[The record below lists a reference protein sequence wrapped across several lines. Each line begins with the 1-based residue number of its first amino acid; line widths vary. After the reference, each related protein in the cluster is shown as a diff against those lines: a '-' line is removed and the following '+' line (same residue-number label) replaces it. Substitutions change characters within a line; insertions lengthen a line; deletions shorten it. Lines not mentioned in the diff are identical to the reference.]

1 MATKVMSAPNRIK
14 LSRQGL
20 NCLSSS
26 GLFRWLSWGIL
37 VSTSCSSNIYMTTPA
52 VLNDSL
58 LAEVR
63 DRFAHID
70 RCPEQGARV
79 FFENA
84 GGALTLKSAVKT
96 SENYAAIP
104 DNQGRDNVGSHELVR
119 VINQAKADMRE
130 FMNAP
135 GGQFFVG
142 ESGTELLFRTIMN
155 ACLGTSGVENPNI
168 TDTGVVLGSTL
179 EHPATRSACARWA
192 SIAGHEHRL
201 VKHDNETGSVDA
213 SAYADAVTQNTR
225 VATILH
231 TSPVTGM
238 GVDVEAVVKAIRA
251 VSPQCFIV
259 VDGIQH
265 AAHGGID
272 LTRYNVDAYVVSPYK
287 VFSRHGYGIAW
298 ISDRL
303 THLPH
308 DVLQNGPQDNWELGT
323 RDTGSYATFSDV
335 VNYFEWLGG
344 KVSNTSDRREKFLA
358 ASTAIQHQE
367 KQLTDA
373 MLTGVD
379 NVKGLVD
386 IPNVQIIGGIDN
398 PRREGL
404 VAFWIDDVDAAKIVS
419 FLNERGVR
427 THLRKADHYSGNIL
441 DPLNQPGCVRV
452 SMCHYNTLAEV
463 KEFLLAMEEFAN

>member
-1 MATKVMSAPNRIK
+1 
-14 LSRQGL
+14 
-20 NCLSSS
+20 
-26 GLFRWLSWGIL
+26 
-37 VSTSCSSNIYMTTPA
+37 MTTQTH
-52 VLNDSL
+52 LNESL

-63 DRFAHID
+63 DQFAHID
-70 RCPEQGARV
+70 TCPEQGTRV

-119 VINQAKADMRE
+119 VINKAKDDMRE

-155 ACLGTSGVENPNI
+155 ACLGTSSVENP
-168 TDTGVVLGSTL
+168 DYKEAGVVLGSTL

-192 SIAGHEHRL
+192 RIAGHEHVL
-201 VKHDNETGSVDA
+201 IEHDNDTGSVEA
-213 SAYADAVTQNTR
+213 SSYADAVTKNTR

-251 VSPQCFIV
+251 VSPNCFIV

-287 VFSRHGYGIAW
+287 VFSRHGYGVAW

-303 THLPH
+303 TQLPH

-344 KVSNTSDRREKFLA
+344 KVSDSTDRREKFLA
-358 ASTAIQHQE
+358 ASAAIHHQE
-367 KQLTDA
+367 QQLTNA
-373 MLTGVD
+373 MLNGID

-386 IPNVQIIGGIDN
+386 IPNVKIIGGVDN

-404 VAFWIDDVDAAKIVS
+404 VAFWIENTDSANIVS
-419 FLNERGVR
+419 HLNERGVR

-463 KEFLLAMEEFAN
+463 KEFLLAMAEFDNALN